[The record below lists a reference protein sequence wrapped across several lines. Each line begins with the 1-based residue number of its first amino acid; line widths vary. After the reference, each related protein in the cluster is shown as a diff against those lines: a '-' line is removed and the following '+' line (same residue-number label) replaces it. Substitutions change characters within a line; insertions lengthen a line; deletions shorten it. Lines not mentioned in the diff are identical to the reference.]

1 VRVDVVAADV
11 TDVPALRRLLDAL
24 DAEGRPLRGIVHT
37 AAGLRTDAIAD
48 LTPDALDVQLG
59 AKAAG
64 ALVLHALTCERAL
77 DFFVMFSSTT
87 ALIGSSGLGHYAAA
101 NTVLDALAHHRRR
114 VGAAALSV
122 NWGTWQEM
130 RAASAEDRRRYA
142 QGGLRPM
149 PVAAALEAL
158 GWLIGTDTAQATVAS
173 IDWSTLKPLY
183 EARRRRPFLAHV
195 GVAPAAVAAGSTA
208 ASSGLRARL
217 AAAPPDRRAELVV
230 EQVRADVGRILGLV
244 PADIDADRG
253 LFDMGMDSLMA
264 LDVRTRLEA
273 AVGARLPSTLTFNY
287 PTVSAL
293 AGYLLEH
300 VLQPASGA
308 PAVVAAPV
316 AATTA
321 VERETAVGDRDEMS
335 EDELAALL
343 AAKLDKIR

>member
-1 VRVDVVAADV
+1 
-11 TDVPALRRLLDAL
+11 
-24 DAEGRPLRGIVHT
+24 
-37 AAGLRTDAIAD
+37 
-48 LTPDALDVQLG
+48 
-59 AKAAG
+59 
-64 ALVLHALTCERAL
+64 
-77 DFFVMFSSTT
+77 MSTSVS
-87 ALIGSSGLGHYAAA
+87 GSLSGWS
-101 NTVLDALAHHRRR
+101 LARSARR
-114 VGAAALSV
+114 VSTGVGLA
-122 NWGTWQEM
+122 W
-130 RAASAEDRRRYA
+130 ASSAR
-142 QGGLRPM
+142 
-149 PVAAALEAL
+149 
-158 GWLIGTDTAQATVAS
+158 AQATVAS